1 MRVRFDQDARKEYL
15 EAIVF
20 YSVLKKKK
28 KKKKKETGRFVDE
41 SRRRLRELEDGIRRY
56 RVPRFPYSIL

>member
-20 YSVLKKKK
+20 YSNRDQKIGV
-28 KKKKKETGRFVDE
+28 
-41 SRRRLRELEDGIRRY
+41 RLLI
-56 RVPRFPYSIL
+56 